1 MSELETLKKKI
12 IYRSSYRGTKE
23 MDILLSS
30 FVKMYI
36 NNMSERELNDL
47 YNFLNLE
54 DDVIYS
60 YYKKGDTNNIFK
72 KNHVTE
78 LFKKF
83 RF

>member
-1 MSELETLKKKI
+1 MNELETLKKKI

-36 NNMSERELNDL
+36 NNLSEIELNDL

-54 DDVIYS
+54 DEIIYK
-60 YYKKGDTNNIFK
+60 YYKEGDSSNNFK
-72 KNHVTE
+72 KNHVTK

-83 RF
+83 KF

>member
-30 FVKMYI
+30 FVKSYI
-36 NNMSERELNDL
+36 NNLSELELNDL

-60 YYKKGDTNNIFK
+60 YYKKGDPSNNFK

-83 RF
+83 KF

>member
-30 FVKMYI
+30 FVKTHI
-36 NNMSERELNDL
+36 DNLSEIELNDL

-60 YYKKGDTNNIFK
+60 YYKKGDSSNNFK

-83 RF
+83 KF

>member
-30 FVKMYI
+30 FVKTHI
-36 NNMSERELNDL
+36 DNLSELELNDL
-47 YNFLNLE
+47 NNFLNLE

-60 YYKKGDTNNIFK
+60 YYKKGDSSNNFK

-83 RF
+83 KF